1 MPSTTELQSQNATQF
16 NQREFYSRTTIS
28 HSTTKPFLMQQQ
40 TNHGQTHP
48 GVCSLFSWTSHR
60 TDCSHHIK
68 FNRIRKGLYSPKY
81 VLSEGKRFRLL
92 LSFLFQCTTTSYK
105 STRTRSNSSKRVR
118 YSLVQLDKIISLCRC
133 AFCQLF

>member
-1 MPSTTELQSQNATQF
+1 MPQTTELQSQNATQF

-40 TNHGQTHP
+40 TNHGP
-48 GVCSLFSWTSHR
+48 RVCSQFSWTSHR

-68 FNRIRKGLYSPKY
+68 FSRIRKGLYSPKY

-92 LSFLFQCTTTSYK
+92 LSFLFQCATTSYK
-105 STRTRSNSSKRVR
+105 STCTRSNSSKRVR
-118 YSLVQLDKIISLCRC
+118 YSLVQIDLVLYMYSLS
-133 AFCQLF
+133 LYI